1 MLAINYIRT
10 STRKRIY
17 HFECY
22 VWEIIYLPRMHSI
35 CNKLYYHIVNNNVKW
50 KCVCVCV
57 HVLAMCMFSQVVLFN
72 VFNQID
78 FSRDLSCK
86 IKLHCHLYKFFF
98 AVVFIVC
105 ITSAD
110 NSKLMRFIPDFQWT
124 LIKVTMKRA
133 ERIIEH
139 RTISPHSFSQM
150 QTAKHHVAS
159 FGIIFFKSYFL
170 CNWFSV
176 FHEVFTQL
184 FRFVGFCLISVARVI
199 RDRLFCFFLRKKNIF
214 MKRTIISVQNKS
226 HIWVCM
232 CAVWRFLI
240 VIVWKRKSLYL
251 SSNPIRFSIMESAE
265 LLKLKKFLKHF
276 NQSYQLCSTWAL
288 FLKSHKICRY
298 VIKMSFY

>member
-1 MLAINYIRT
+1 M
-10 STRKRIY
+10 
-17 HFECY
+17 E
-22 VWEIIYLPRMHSI
+22 
-35 CNKLYYHIVNNNVKW
+35 
-50 KCVCVCV
+50 VCVLCF
-57 HVLAMCMFSQVVLFN
+57 HVLAMCMFSRVVLFK

-105 ITSAD
+105 ITLAD

-199 RDRLFCFFLRKKNIF
+199 RDRLFCFFLRKKTFSWKERLFQYGTKVIC
-214 MKRTIISVQNKS
+214 
-226 HIWVCM
+226 VCT
-232 CAVWRFLI
+232 CAVWRFLT

-251 SSNPIRFSIMESAE
+251 SSNPIRFSIMESAG

-288 FLKSHKICRY
+288 FLKPHKICRN
-298 VIKMSFY
+298 VITMSFYYFIWSRY

>member
-50 KCVCVCV
+50 KCVYVCV

-199 RDRLFCFFLRKKNIF
+199 RDRLFCFFLKKKTNFHEKNDYFSTEQKSYMSMYVCCLKIF
-214 MKRTIISVQNKS
+214 DCYCMKTKIVISIVKSDPSQYYGICRVIKIEKVPKAFQSIISA
-226 HIWVCM
+226 M
-232 CAVWRFLI
+232 
-240 VIVWKRKSLYL
+240 
-251 SSNPIRFSIMESAE
+251 
-265 LLKLKKFLKHF
+265 
-276 NQSYQLCSTWAL
+276 
-288 FLKSHKICRY
+288 
-298 VIKMSFY
+298 

>member
-1 MLAINYIRT
+1 M
-10 STRKRIY
+10 
-17 HFECY
+17 E
-22 VWEIIYLPRMHSI
+22 
-35 CNKLYYHIVNNNVKW
+35 
-50 KCVCVCV
+50 VCVLCF
-57 HVLAMCMFSQVVLFN
+57 HVLAMCMFSRVVLFK

-105 ITSAD
+105 ITLAD

-226 HIWVCM
+226 HMCMYVCCLKIFDCYCM
-232 CAVWRFLI
+232 KTKI
-240 VIVWKRKSLYL
+240 VISIVKSD
-251 SSNPIRFSIMESAE
+251 PI
-265 LLKLKKFLKHF
+265 
-276 NQSYQLCSTWAL
+276 QYYG
-288 FLKSHKICRY
+288 ICR
-298 VIKMSFY
+298 VIKIEKVPKAFQSIKSAM